1 MMAADIFLAVFA
13 NDRNNYNYRS
23 NSYYNLFI
31 NTITY
36 PKRGKMG
43 IGIEVRKLTLNKFLP
58 QCQMLGSG
66 VQVNLIYMPCLLI
79 SSRPISS
86 NFLIDSSYPKYK
98 QSYFVLNTSGQGN
111 GGIHSPATLE
121 QIIKLNNI
129 FIDNPI

>member
-1 MMAADIFLAVFA
+1 MMAVVAGSGVCVGDKPI
-13 NDRNNYNYRS
+13 
-23 NSYYNLFI
+23 
-31 NTITY
+31 
-36 PKRGKMG
+36 PKREKNG
-43 IGIEVRKLTLNKFLP
+43 IGIEVRKFIVNKFLP
-58 QCQMLGSG
+58 QCQILGSG

-98 QSYFVLNTSGQGN
+98 QSYLLLNTSGQGN

-129 FIDNPI
+129 FIDNPILSPILDI

>member
-1 MMAADIFLAVFA
+1 MAVDIFLAVFA
-13 NDRNNYNYRS
+13 NDRNNYNYRR
-23 NSYYNLFI
+23 NTYYNLFI
-31 NTITY
+31 DTITY

-58 QCQMLGSG
+58 QCQMLESG

-79 SSRPISS
+79 SSRPICS
-86 NFLIDSSYPKYK
+86 NFLMDSSYPKCR
-98 QSYFVLNTSGQGN
+98 QSYFVSNVSGQGY
-111 GGIHSPATLE
+111 GGIHSPAMLE